1 MPETIMTKNSPKFMS
16 DPKSQIQEVQR
27 TPNRINATKPLQLD
41 ISFSNYGKSKIEK
54 KVLKVVRGD
63 CSVSA
68 LIPPSLHCSLQEH
81 CFLCASG
88 TLPPQGFAQCSGTHS
103 FRSSPDSPSE
113 STPCFYPN
121 ITCQRASLTDPLPNT
136 YPHPGFYSSIIL
148 GVMDELHQWL
158 LLLLP
163 ISPHPP
169 LYLCL
174 PMMTNFQKAQII
186 CAESLEPGYS
196 RGSLIICDSVRSWPW
211 NF

>member
-1 MPETIMTKNSPKFMS
+1 M
-16 DPKSQIQEVQR
+16 V
-27 TPNRINATKPLQLD
+27 PL
-41 ISFSNYGKSKIEK
+41 
-54 KVLKVVRGD
+54 
-63 CSVSA
+63 
-68 LIPPSLHCSLQEH
+68 CSLLPLLR
-81 CFLCASG
+81 LCPDSTQPPLLAAG
-88 TLPPQGFAQCSGTHS
+88 TLLQGHSLLRALPQCSGTHS
-103 FRSSPDSPSE
+103 FRSSLDSPSE

-121 ITCQRASLTDPLPNT
+121 ITCQRACLTDPLPNT

-169 LYLCL
+169 LYLYL

-186 CAESLEPGYS
+186 CAESLEPGHS